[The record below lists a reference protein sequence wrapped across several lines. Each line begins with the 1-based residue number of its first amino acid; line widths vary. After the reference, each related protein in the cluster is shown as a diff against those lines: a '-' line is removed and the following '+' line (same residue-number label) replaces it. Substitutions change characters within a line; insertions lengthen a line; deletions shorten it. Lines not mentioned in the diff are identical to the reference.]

1 MIRKLVDRYFNE
13 EDKYAEM
20 FGLSTDDKPTANLV
34 TGSKFTEV
42 DTGDVY
48 LFDETGSG
56 TWTKVAAGYVAPS
69 DNNGG
74 DE

>member
-1 MIRKLVDRYFNE
+1 MIRKLTDRYFEGNK
-13 EDKYAEM
+13 KYAEM
-20 FGLSTDDKPTANLV
+20 FGLSTDSKPVADLV

-48 LFDETGSG
+48 LFDETGNG
-56 TWTKVAAGYVAPS
+56 TWTKVAAGYVAPA
-69 DNNGG
+69 DGG

>member
-1 MIRKLVDRYFNE
+1 MIRKLVDRWFSE
-13 EDKYAEM
+13 DDKYAEM
-20 FGLSTDDKPTANLV
+20 FGLSTDIKPVKGLI

-48 LFDETGSG
+48 LFDETGDG
-56 TWTKVAAGYVAPS
+56 TWTKVQAGYVAPT
-69 DNNGG
+69 

>member
-13 EDKYAEM
+13 DDKYCEM
-20 FGLSTDDKPTANLV
+20 FGLSTDDKPTAGLV

-48 LFDETGSG
+48 LFDETGEG

-69 DNNGG
+69 DGG
-74 DE
+74 DS